1 MACEHFVTRQARIV
15 IFLLKKNHLRSLMV
29 RTIEVAREE
38 RERAKFF
45 RIWQTA
51 LRSRENH
58 WYSAKVSTVPRQR

>member
-1 MACEHFVTRQARIV
+1 
-15 IFLLKKNHLRSLMV
+15 MV

-58 WYSAKVSTVPRQR
+58 WYSAKVSTVPRQRQQQSSGRHDSVG